1 MTPALA
7 FLLAAQASV
16 GGLPAAD
23 HGGCAALQS
32 LQLPDVKITKAAPIA
47 AGAAAAVR
55 DAHCVV
61 EGSVG
66 RDIRFRLLMPDHW
79 NRKLMMGGGGGF
91 VGGIDNQ
98 AVASINSGYATVG
111 TDTGHQSVS
120 TSARWALN
128 DLERQLNFGHVGVH
142 RVAEVSK
149 AIVRHYYGATIERS
163 YFAGCSNGGR
173 QALMEAQRYPDDFDG
188 IIAGAPAANFTAI
201 GAQFVK
207 DIKALYPDAH
217 SVSTAPFDAAA
228 LKSIESQILD
238 KCDAID
244 GAKDG
249 LLEDPRACS
258 VDVTSL
264 TGLTDTQ
271 KNLLKTIY
279 GETRSSEGVLY
290 PAQPVGSEGDP
301 NAWAGWIVG
310 PNSVVMSLQ
319 KAPSLRFAFGTE
331 MFKYFIFNDPAWDY
345 SKYDFTNF
353 KKDSAQAAS
362 ILNATNPN
370 LDAFKA
376 SNGKLIVWHG
386 WSDAALTALGTIDYV
401 DQVRARD
408 PASRDYLRTFLMP
421 GVLHCFGGPGPDRAE
436 WTKVLENWVEKG
448 VAPERVIA
456 TNSEGGKVIRTR
468 PLCEYPFRA
477 VYNGVG
483 SIDDEKNF
491 TCSK

>member
-1 MTPALA
+1 MVRTMIQLTEEQMKALKE
-7 FLLAAQASV
+7 LAKARKTSVAKLVRESVAQYIATS
-16 GGLPAAD
+16 PTEPSYEEKRKR
-23 HGGCAALQS
+23 AL
-32 LQLPDVKITKAAPIA
+32 
-47 AGAAAAVR
+47 
-55 DAHCVV
+55 
-61 EGSVG
+61 
-66 RDIRFRLLMPDHW
+66 
-79 NRKLMMGGGGGF
+79 
-91 VGGIDNQ
+91 
-98 AVASINSGYATVG
+98 
-111 TDTGHQSVS
+111 
-120 TSARWALN
+120 
-128 DLERQLNFGHVGVH
+128 
-142 RVAEVSK
+142 
-149 AIVRHYYGATIERS
+149 
-163 YFAGCSNGGR
+163 
-173 QALMEAQRYPDDFDG
+173 
-188 IIAGAPAANFTAI
+188 
-201 GAQFVK
+201 QFVK
-207 DIKALYPDAH
+207 DIKALYPDAR
-217 SVSTAPFDAAA
+217 SLSTAPFNAAA

-258 VDVTSL
+258 VEVTSL

-271 KNLLKTIY
+271 KDLLKTIY

-310 PNSVVMSLQ
+310 PNSLVMSLQ

-331 MFKYFIFNDPAWDY
+331 MFKYFIFNDPTWDY

-376 SNGKLIVWHG
+376 SNGKLIIWHG

-448 VAPERVIA
+448 IAPERVIA
-456 TNSEGGKVIRTR
+456 TKSEGGKVIRTR
-468 PLCEYPFRA
+468 PLCEYPQRA
-477 VYNGVG
+477 VYSGSG

-491 TCSK
+491 VCKQ